1 LSLQTIA
8 RRYAGALADVIVE
21 RREAREVQEE
31 LLVWQSM
38 IDENPQLREV
48 FANPTISHEQKGK
61 VVIELISRTR
71 VRPTT
76 ANFLQVLL
84 KNQRLTELGEINN
97 RLAHVLD
104 ERAGLVAAQVTTA
117 RPIAED
123 TRATIQAKLRGLT
136 GKNVRVSFHTDDELI
151 GGLVTRIGST
161 VYDGSIKTQLELLS
175 TRLAH
180 S

>member
-1 LSLQTIA
+1 LSAQTIA
-8 RRYAGALADVIVE
+8 RRYSGALADVIVE
-21 RREAREVQEE
+21 RGEAREVQEE
-31 LLVWQSM
+31 LRVWQSM
-38 IDENPQLREV
+38 IDENPQLQEV
-48 FANPTISHEQKGK
+48 FSNPTISYEQKGK
-61 VVIELISRTR
+61 VLVELISRTR

-84 KNQRLTELGEINN
+84 RNHRLTELAEINQ
-97 RLAHVLD
+97 RLAQVLD
-104 ERAGLVAAQVTTA
+104 QRAGVVAAEVTTA

-136 GKNVRVSFHTDDELI
+136 GKDVRVRFQTDNDII

-161 VYDGSIKTQLELLS
+161 VYDSSIRTQLQLLS
-175 TRLAH
+175 NRLVR

>member
-1 LSLQTIA
+1 MSVQTIA

-21 RREAREVQEE
+21 RGETRDVQEE
-31 LLVWQSM
+31 LRAWKSM
-38 IDENPQLREV
+38 IEENPQLQEV
-48 FANPTISHEQKGK
+48 FSNPTISYEQKGK
-61 VVIELISRTR
+61 VLIELISRTR

-76 ANFLQVLL
+76 ASFLQVLL
-84 KNQRLTELGEINN
+84 KNQRLTELAEINE
-97 RLAHVLD
+97 RLAQVLD
-104 ERAGLVAAQVTTA
+104 QRAGVVAAQVTTA

-136 GKNVRVSFHTDDELI
+136 GKEVRVSFNTDNDII

-161 VYDGSIKTQLELLS
+161 VYDSSIRTQLELLS
-175 TRLAH
+175 NRLVR